1 MRAPFWMLF
10 LLGGAVSS
18 AQLGH
23 VSIMQQPGQQ
33 ATGKG
38 VIEGTVVNAITQQ
51 PVKKAQVMLQGN
63 ANLSASTDATG
74 HFMFKDLP
82 EGSFMLQAN
91 ASGYGG
97 FRSRRRAS
105 AGTVQQVKLEADA
118 KISDITIAL
127 TPNSSIAGRIL
138 DEDGAPLPGC
148 QAMLMQYEESQ
159 GARRLEQRNNAQSD
173 ENGDYT
179 FAGVQPGKYFVMCN
193 CFQSRPLPHAFVER
207 GPNMDVPTQTYATLF
222 YPGGADLTGATQI
235 KVAAGAEA
243 SGINFRMHPIA
254 AMTVRGHVSAPES
267 AANIQVNLH
276 ARDPQLAQAIQYGA
290 QVEQA
295 GKFQFRNVAPG
306 SYNLE
311 AFAMPSNGIE
321 HMLYTKVPV
330 EVGTTQLDRIEITL
344 SPGATITGSIAVEGD
359 AETPIQIENLQI
371 NMFPAEPQN
380 YPWQQGTPKVQK
392 DGTFTIAGIFPGKW
406 RFFVAGLPG
415 YLKSTMW
422 NDEDLPGADLDVGSS
437 GGKLKIVVGTKWA
450 QLDGSA
456 TGDAGAD
463 ETLNV
468 LVWTDDISQWQ
479 TGNRTTN
486 LDDKRHFQM
495 GNMAPG
501 KYHGCA
507 VADPQPWALIQNEAA
522 LKKLAGRCE
531 AFELTEGGQTTVQ
544 LPVVSATDIE
554 TLLQEQ

>member
-1 MRAPFWMLF
+1 MRVSLWLLF
-10 LLGGAVSS
+10 LLGGAV
-18 AQLGH
+18 AQDQLAMI
-23 VSIMQQPGQQ
+23 SKLQQPPQ

-51 PVKKAQVMLQGN
+51 PVKRAQVMLQGN
-63 ANLSASTDATG
+63 ANLSASTDASG

-82 EGSFMLQAN
+82 VGSFMLQAN

-97 FRSRRRAS
+97 FKSRRRAS
-105 AGTVQQVKLEADA
+105 AGAVQQVKLEEDA

-148 QAMLMQYEESQ
+148 QAMLMQYQDGQ
-159 GARRLEQRNNAQSD
+159 GARRLEQRNNAPSD
-173 ENGDYT
+173 ESGDYT
-179 FAGVQPGKYFVMCN
+179 FEGVQPGKYFVLGR

-207 GPNMDVPTQTYATLF
+207 GPNMDVPMLTYATLF
-222 YPGGADLTGATQI
+222 YPGAVDLTGATQI
-235 KVAAGAEA
+235 KVAAGGDA

-311 AFAMPSNGIE
+311 AFTMPSNGNE
-321 HMLYTKVPV
+321 TMMYTKIPV
-330 EVGTTQLDRIEITL
+330 EVGSAPMDQIEITL
-344 SPGATITGSIAVEGD
+344 SQGATITGSITVDGD
-359 AETPIQIENLQI
+359 AETPVQMENLQI
-371 NMFPAEPQN
+371 NLFPGEPQN
-380 YPWQQGTPKVQK
+380 YPWQQQMPKVQK
-392 DGTFTIAGIFPGKW
+392 DGTFTIAGVLPGRW

-422 NDEDLPGADLDVGSS
+422 NDEELPGADLDVGSS
-437 GGKLKIVVGTKWA
+437 GGKLKIVFGTKWA
-450 QLDGSA
+450 QLDGSV
-456 TGDAGAD
+456 TGDASAD
-463 ETLNV
+463 EMLNV
-468 LVWTDDISQWQ
+468 LVWTDDISQQQ
-479 TGNRTTN
+479 TGNRTAN
-486 LDDKRHFQM
+486 VDDKRHFEM

-507 VADPQPWALIQNEAA
+507 VADPQPWMLIQNEVA

-531 AFELTEGGQTTVQ
+531 AFELAEGGKSTVQ
-544 LPVVSATDIE
+544 LPVVSGADLE
-554 TLLQEQ
+554 TLLREQ